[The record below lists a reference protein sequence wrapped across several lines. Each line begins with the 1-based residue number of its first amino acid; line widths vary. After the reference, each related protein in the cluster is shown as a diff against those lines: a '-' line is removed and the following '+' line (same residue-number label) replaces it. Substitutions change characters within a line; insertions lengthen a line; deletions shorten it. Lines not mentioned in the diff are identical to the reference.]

1 MHVCGDRWWGV
12 AAVSGSDMRGSGDD
26 IAVIPLFVSG
36 LRINFQHS
44 LPEDRYAKNTVPL
57 WARNIRAPKF

>member
-1 MHVCGDRWWGV
+1 
-12 AAVSGSDMRGSGDD
+12 MRGSGDD

-36 LRINFQHS
+36 LRIHFQHS

-57 WARNIRAPKF
+57 

>member
-1 MHVCGDRWWGV
+1 
-12 AAVSGSDMRGSGDD
+12 MRGSGDD

-57 WARNIRAPKF
+57 